1 MTQMLTAANVQ
12 NIIGPSRIIGWAKED
27 RTDNTF
33 NIRDEAHGLNLDFM
47 SYSMYS
53 LAGEDPAALL
63 DPTVFSRLSSKTF
76 STFFQHFANSN
87 LFMTTGSWVYQPINA
102 SLPPDLTPAVTD
114 ARLLGD
120 APLTDYQ
127 DEIHPISHTNRTVV
141 VRVSKRVEMLQM
153 NAVAVWLS
161 VSILAWLITAT
172 VIVTVFH
179 RQYLRRLIRNVECLG
194 DMLVLTAGSENLV
207 QLIREMQ
214 AGNLTESEKSHLC
227 TRLGWFQDGDGKAR
241 WGVEVSEGYKGQPP
255 VQWLDHDGEERNRG
269 EHAGDTGSV

>member
-12 NIIGPSRIIGWAKED
+12 NIIGPSRILGFITED
-27 RTDNTF
+27 TTDNTF
-33 NIRDEAHGLNLDFM
+33 NIRDEARGLNLDFM

-63 DPTVFSRLSSKTF
+63 EPTVFSSLSSKTF

-87 LFMTTGSWVYQPINA
+87 LTMTRGSWVYQPINA
-102 SLPPDLTPAVTD
+102 SLPSDLTPAVTD
-114 ARLLGD
+114 ATLLGN

-141 VRVSKRVEMLQM
+141 VRVSKNVEMLQM
-153 NAVAVWLS
+153 NAVAVWLG
-161 VSILAWLITAT
+161 VSILAWLIIAT

-207 QLIREMQ
+207 HMIREMQ
-214 AGNLTESEKSHLC
+214 AGRLTESEKTCLC
-227 TRLGWFQDGDGKAR
+227 ARLGWFQDDDGNVR
-241 WGVEVSEGYKGQPP
+241 WGVEMAEGYMGRPP
-255 VQWLDHDGEERNRG
+255 IQWLNHDDREKNRG
-269 EHAGDTGSV
+269 EHAADTSPV